1 MSYLKKNSYILYLK
15 LRTFYANDKESYF
28 PRMIP
33 KIFFNVQFKFQS
45 LTSSFANDMLQL
57 YLGLHVGSNLGMKIS
72 AFHKFFFHIASTAD
86 SNINDS
92 SKKHIY

>member
-33 KIFFNVQFKFQS
+33 KIFFNAQFKFQS

-57 YLGLHVGSNLGMKIS
+57 YLGLHVGSNLGTYPLMHVAGFI
-72 AFHKFFFHIASTAD
+72 
-86 SNINDS
+86 
-92 SKKHIY
+92 

>member
-1 MSYLKKNSYILYLK
+1 MVHNCQLRLTERHMLIESRVVFYLHFIS
-15 LRTFYANDKESYF
+15 
-28 PRMIP
+28 
-33 KIFFNVQFKFQS
+33 
-45 LTSSFANDMLQL
+45 
-57 YLGLHVGSNLGMKIS
+57 MKIS